1 MNKFLKPKSFRTK
14 EQEYEYWMNIPIFHP
29 RVIFDFNHRGLKSNC
44 LNSRDEFLLII
55 VAQTVF
61 LGIITFCLAVWFGAL
76 LFTFIKTLL
85 ASPQNTYWILF
96 SSYFLMMIVNKI
108 YGKSK

>member
-1 MNKFLKPKSFRTK
+1 MTKFLKPKSFRTK

-61 LGIITFCLAVWFGAL
+61 IVIITFCLAVWFGTF
-76 LFTFIKTLL
+76 LFAFIKTLL
-85 ASPQNTYWILF
+85 VSPQTTYWILF
-96 SSYFLMMIVNKI
+96 SGILFMMIVNKI
-108 YGKSK
+108 YGKFK